1 MTSFATTARLMVT
14 LLRLRVWEPTR
25 TMVITAAGRTS
36 KMYLV
41 GDRLSFPHNCSTSTG
56 TVAVIHEN
64 QNMSLTY
71 WVDEDNGD
79 NVLLFDDAINVSL
92 IEPEFLDF

>member
-1 MTSFATTARLMVT
+1 
-14 LLRLRVWEPTR
+14 
-25 TMVITAAGRTS
+25 MVITAAGRTS

-41 GDRLSFPHNCSTSTG
+41 GDRLSFPHNCATSTG

-71 WVDEDNGD
+71 WIDEDNGD

-92 IEPEFLDF
+92 IEPEFLDFS

>member
-1 MTSFATTARLMVT
+1 
-14 LLRLRVWEPTR
+14 
-25 TMVITAAGRTS
+25 
-36 KMYLV
+36 
-41 GDRLSFPHNCSTSTG
+41 
-56 TVAVIHEN
+56 
-64 QNMSLTY
+64 MSLTY

>member
-1 MTSFATTARLMVT
+1 MF
-14 LLRLRVWEPTR
+14 
-25 TMVITAAGRTS
+25 
-36 KMYLV
+36 LV

-71 WVDEDNGD
+71 WIDEDNGD

-92 IEPEFLDF
+92 IESEFLDFN